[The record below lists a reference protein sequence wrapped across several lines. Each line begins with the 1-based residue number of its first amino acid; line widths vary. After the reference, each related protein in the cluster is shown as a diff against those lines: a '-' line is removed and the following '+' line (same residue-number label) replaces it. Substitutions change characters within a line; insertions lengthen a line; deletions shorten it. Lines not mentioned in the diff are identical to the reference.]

1 MKKSNRVTSAFK
13 LILIGSI
20 LISLLGNLG
29 SRVPIAVG
37 LLGLALIYALH
48 KGVNRVTVYAIFIP
62 IFFIAG
68 FGLDLLTPALII
80 LTGSVLMALGI
91 YLFVSFLQKYP
102 PPGSE
107 EADIQQ

>member
-1 MKKSNRVTSAFK
+1 
-13 LILIGSI
+13 
-20 LISLLGNLG
+20 
-29 SRVPIAVG
+29 
-37 LLGLALIYALH
+37 
-48 KGVNRVTVYAIFIP
+48 VYAIFIP

-102 PPGSE
+102 PPESE
-107 EADIQQ
+107 EADIQ